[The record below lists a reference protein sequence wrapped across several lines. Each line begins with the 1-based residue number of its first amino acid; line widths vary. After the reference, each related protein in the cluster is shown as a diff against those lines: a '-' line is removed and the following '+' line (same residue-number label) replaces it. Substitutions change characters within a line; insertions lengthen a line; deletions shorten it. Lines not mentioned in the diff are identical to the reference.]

1 MIATAVWAVDGEAR
15 IRYRCGMLPR
25 FHCWSCKCLLLQ
37 RGLLQLLLICVC
49 SCGYIGTSRP
59 VLAATTSVFC
69 DSERGTR
76 GFATAGRFFFF
87 FRLFCC
93 CCCCCCCYKCDYIAT
108 KVCRREQ
115 CLPFYA
121 AANTKLSL
129 QRTRLQ
135 SQICACSSA
144 KREVRNDCR
153 IWVPT
158 GSDKAHY
165 QLHLKICVCNC
176 KHALFSDKLFQLQF
190 SSCALGGQR

>member
-76 GFATAGRFFFF
+76 GFATAGRFFFSFVF
-87 FRLFCC
+87 FVVVVVVVVVTSA
-93 CCCCCCCYKCDYIAT
+93 IT
-108 KVCRREQ
+108 
-115 CLPFYA
+115 
-121 AANTKLSL
+121 SL
-129 QRTRLQ
+129 QKYVVVN
-135 SQICACSSA
+135 SA
-144 KREVRNDCR
+144 SR
-153 IWVPT
+153 
-158 GSDKAHY
+158 
-165 QLHLKICVCNC
+165 
-176 KHALFSDKLFQLQF
+176 FMQLQTQ
-190 SSCALGGQR
+190 SCRCKGHVCSRKSVLAALQNVRFATTVEFGYRLAVIKRTISYT